1 MRKVQS
7 ALRIVAVLL
16 AATLIYSA
24 AAAAEPVTR
33 ADLAGKKICWNDGI
47 TTFGNDGS
55 FYSTR
60 FSDGTWSLTGDQL
73 VMRGAH
79 AGFTAAITKQ
89 NGTFHVF
96 GHVAGNP
103 AEPYG
108 TRGKYC
114 K

>member
-1 MRKVQS
+1 MRK
-7 ALRIVAVLL
+7 RIGAVLS
-16 AATLIYSA
+16 AAALVYSA
-24 AAAAEPVTR
+24 AALAAPVTK

-47 TTFGNDGS
+47 TTFGKDGS
-55 FYSTR
+55 FHSTR

-73 VMRGAH
+73 VMRGTH
-79 AGFTAAITKQ
+79 AGFTATITKQ
-89 NGTFHVF
+89 NGTFHVV

-103 AEPYG
+103 GELYG

>member
-1 MRKVQS
+1 MPS
-7 ALRIVAVLL
+7 ALKIGAVLS
-16 AATLIYSA
+16 AAALVYSA
-24 AAAAEPVTR
+24 AALAEPVTK

-47 TTFGNDGS
+47 TTFGKDGS
-55 FYSTR
+55 FHSTR

-73 VMRGAH
+73 VMRGTH
-79 AGFTAAITKQ
+79 AGFTATITKR
-89 NGTFHVF
+89 NKTFHVF
-96 GHVAGNP
+96 GHVAGND

>member
-1 MRKVQS
+1 MRK
-7 ALRIVAVLL
+7 RIGAVL
-16 AATLIYSA
+16 SA
-24 AAAAEPVTR
+24 AALIQSATALAEPMTK

-47 TTFGNDGS
+47 TTFGKDGS
-55 FYSTR
+55 FNSTR

-79 AGFTAAITKQ
+79 AGFTARITKQ

-96 GHVAGNP
+96 GYVAGNP
-103 AEPYG
+103 AERYG